1 MVETPSPIV
10 VLGIG
15 NLLMHDD
22 GVGIHLIRKLEENYI
37 FKPQV
42 PLIDGGTMG
51 SELLPYFEADKI
63 VIVDA
68 VNFNE
73 APGFVGTIENDDI
86 LTRLTTKLSMHH
98 LGLTDVLSQ
107 VKLLGITPAEIYLV
121 GVQPETMLEMTME
134 LSDAVAEQLDKMVE
148 IVRLKLKEWGVDS
161 RLMTVDEKKNS
172 TTNLHRLNTD
182 KVV

>member
-15 NLLMHDD
+15 NILMHDD

-37 FKPQV
+37 FEPQV

-68 VNFNE
+68 VNFDE
-73 APGFVGTIENDDI
+73 APGFVGIIENDDI

-121 GVQPETMLEMTME
+121 GVQPEPLIEMNMK
-134 LSDAVAEQLDKMVE
+134 LSDAVAAQLDKMVE
-148 IVRLKLKEWGVDS
+148 IVMLKLDEWGIESRLKTD
-161 RLMTVDEKKNS
+161 DERNNS
-172 TTNLHRLNTD
+172 VTDPHRLDTD

>member
-22 GVGIHLIRKLEENYI
+22 GVGIHLIRILEENYI
-37 FKPQV
+37 FEPQV

-51 SELLPYFEADKI
+51 SDLLPYFESDKI
-63 VIVDA
+63 IIVDA
-68 VNFNE
+68 VNFDE
-73 APGFVGTIENDDI
+73 APGFVGIIENDDI
-86 LTRLTTKLSMHH
+86 LTRLSTKLSMHH

-121 GVQPETMLEMTME
+121 GVQPEAMLEMTME
-134 LSDAVAEQLDKMVE
+134 LSDVVSAQLEKMIE
-148 IVRLKLKEWGVDS
+148 IVCLKLNDWGVKS
-161 RLMTVDEKKNS
+161 RL
-172 TTNLHRLNTD
+172 RG
-182 KVV
+182 

>member
-1 MVETPSPIV
+1 MVAAPSPIV

-22 GVGIHLIRKLEENYI
+22 GVGIHLIRKLEENYV
-37 FKPQV
+37 FEPQI

-63 VIVDA
+63 IIVDA
-68 VNFNE
+68 VNFDE
-73 APGFVGTIENDDI
+73 SPGFVGTIENDDI

-121 GVQPETMLEMTME
+121 GVQPEAMLEMNMD
-134 LSDAVAEQLDKMVE
+134 LSPEVSAQLDKMIE
-148 IVRLKLKEWGVDS
+148 IVRAKLKEWGIES
-161 RLMTVDEKKNS
+161 RLRTAEEKQELPVDVNRID
-172 TTNLHRLNTD
+172 TNPAG
-182 KVV
+182 